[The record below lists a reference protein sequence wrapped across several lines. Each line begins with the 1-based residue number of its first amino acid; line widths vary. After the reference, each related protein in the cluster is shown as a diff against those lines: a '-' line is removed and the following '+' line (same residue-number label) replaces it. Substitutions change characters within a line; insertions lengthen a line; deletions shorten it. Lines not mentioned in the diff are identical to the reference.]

1 MSRAPA
7 ASFAQFFPSAPRAAK
22 DKAKEREKVKPQ
34 TSDSTTKPPVA
45 DSPLGASRPPAED
58 ASSFHPA
65 GEGNIPVTD
74 SAAPSAEDHASPP
87 GDILNGVGSAS
98 SYASTISSVFSAPPT
113 SQNMSTSGVAQHVSS
128 LTPLTAIDSSPNHAA
143 SPYQDKSVAESGP
156 VANYSVSHDDAPQPQ
171 QPAIA
176 DREHSGLRVHAR
188 DPTRGIKGTICTYD
202 PNLDR
207 KLGSN
212 EKKKAKP
219 TYKEFGLVRIHNL
232 LGSVILIENVW
243 LMTCRKMTRPQQTRG

>member
-22 DKAKEREKVKPQ
+22 DKAKEREKSKSQ
-34 TSDSTTKPPVA
+34 ISDSTSKLRTA
-45 DSPLGASRPPAED
+45 DSPLVSSHTLAED
-58 ASSFHPA
+58 AGSTRPA
-65 GEGNIPVTD
+65 EESNIPVTD
-74 SAAPSAEDHASPP
+74 SAAPPAEDIASSPP

-98 SYASTISSVFSAPPT
+98 SYASTISSVFSAPTQPAT
-113 SQNMSTSGVAQHVSS
+113 MSTFTASRNVSS
-128 LTPLTAIDSSPNHAA
+128 LTPLTTIDSSPNPAA
-143 SPYQDKSVAESGP
+143 SPNQYKSINGTDSVANQSAGQNDATHAETALADHESAEP
-156 VANYSVSHDDAPQPQ
+156 
-171 QPAIA
+171 
-176 DREHSGLRVHAR
+176 RVHAR
-188 DPTRGIKGTICTYD
+188 EPIRGIKGTICTYD

-232 LGSVILIENVW
+232 LGSVIL
-243 LMTCRKMTRPQQTRG
+243 